1 MHIITQ
7 ICNMCPYFH
16 CTCFKASYKIN
27 LGNNTYI
34 RYECLLGVVCI
45 LVHYVTDVTTVS
57 RDTVRT
63 SFTNVSNAPHDIH
76 DTQATLPS
84 YNTLET
90 KAVAAT
96 SASLNTLVYHG
107 TGVSTVT

>member
-1 MHIITQ
+1 
-7 ICNMCPYFH
+7 MCSCFH
-16 CTCFKASYKIN
+16 CTGFNASYKIN

-34 RYECLLGVVCI
+34 IHECLLGVVRI

-57 RDTVRT
+57 RDTVIT
-63 SFTNVSNAPHDIH
+63 LFTDESNAHHDIH
-76 DTQATLPS
+76 DTLATLPS

-90 KAVAAT
+90 KAAAST
-96 SASLNTLVYHG
+96 YVSLNTLVYHG